1 MVFNMKKPENS
12 IPELEREEAKRAE
25 ELAVAQE
32 AHDKKAPEDTKHRDA
47 AVQAK
52 QKLEDV
58 KVRLADARAEEKRQ
72 EFARTLDPLIEA
84 LGGARKAVAAANER
98 ALAAALP

>member
-1 MVFNMKKPENS
+1 
-12 IPELEREEAKRAE
+12 
-25 ELAVAQE
+25 
-32 AHDKKAPEDTKHRDA
+32 
-47 AVQAK
+47 VQAK

-84 LGGARKAVAAANER
+84 LDGARKAVAAANER

>member
-1 MVFNMKKPENS
+1 M
-12 IPELEREEAKRAE
+12 
-25 ELAVAQE
+25 
-32 AHDKKAPEDTKHRDA
+32 
-47 AVQAK
+47 QAK
-52 QKLEDV
+52 QKLQDV

-84 LGGARKAVAAANER
+84 LGGARKAIVAANER